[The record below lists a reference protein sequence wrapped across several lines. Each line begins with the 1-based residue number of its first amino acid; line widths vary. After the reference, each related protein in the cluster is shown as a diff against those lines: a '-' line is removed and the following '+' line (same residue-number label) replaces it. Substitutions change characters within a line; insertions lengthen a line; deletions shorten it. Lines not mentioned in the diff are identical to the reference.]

1 MKTKLFILFMAIFT
15 IYVGVSHVHDEYCGY
30 DDKTN
35 TGCIYEVS
43 PTNNSN
49 PGY

>member
-1 MKTKLFILFMAIFT
+1 MKKQIYIMLLVIFT
-15 IYVGVSHVHDEYCGY
+15 VLLGVNHVHDEYCGY